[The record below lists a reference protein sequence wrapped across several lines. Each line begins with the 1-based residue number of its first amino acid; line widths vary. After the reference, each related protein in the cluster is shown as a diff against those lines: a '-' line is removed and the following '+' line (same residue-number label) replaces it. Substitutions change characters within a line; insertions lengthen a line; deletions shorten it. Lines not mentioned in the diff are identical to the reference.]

1 MIPDDPVVLAGELQR
16 HVLDRARQDGEL
28 ERLRR
33 GAYRAREAPQDE
45 HRSRTA
51 QRRAEAVARA
61 AHRQLDADHVFS
73 HETAA
78 MLHGLRLWRPPG
90 TTHVVQTYRRSGR
103 AAGDLRRHLMVLLPE
118 DREVRDGLP
127 VTTLARTVADC
138 ARSMHPLEALVLADD
153 ALARGLDPE
162 ESRSVLA
169 VARRRNGSRRAAWV
183 LEHADGGSDSAWET
197 WLRYVALRSGL
208 PRPVTQAPIAT
219 ARGVFHCDLGWPDW
233 SVYAEFDGLAKYRD
247 GGVRPRHD
255 ATQELLREKVRFDA
269 IRATGIN
276 PVRVTAVG
284 NARLGEVVSALT
296 ARFPEAVRR
305 KLRTHPL
312 LPPPP

>member
-1 MIPDDPVVLAGELQR
+1 MIDDEPVILAGELQR
-16 HVLDRARQDGEL
+16 HVLDQARRAGEL

-33 GAYRAREAPQDE
+33 GAYRSVEKPRDE
-45 HRSRTA
+45 HRLQTA
-51 QRRAEAVARA
+51 RRRARALAAA

-78 MLHGLRLWRPPG
+78 LLHGLRLWRVPAV
-90 TTHVVQTYRRSGR
+90 THVVQAYRRSGG
-103 AAGDLRRHLMVLLPE
+103 AAADLARHLGTVPSAHRV
-118 DREVRDGLP
+118 DQDGLP

-138 ARSMHPLEALVLADD
+138 ARSMHPLEGLVIADH
-153 ALARGLDPE
+153 ALARGVDLDE
-162 ESRSVLA
+162 CRAALGVT
-169 VARRRNGSRRAAWV
+169 RRRNGTRRARWV
-183 LEHADGGSDSAWET
+183 LDHADAGADSAWET

-208 PRPVTQAPIAT
+208 PQPITQAPITT

-233 SVYAEFDGLAKYRD
+233 SVYAEFDGLVKYRD
-247 GGVRPRHD
+247 GGVRPGHH
-255 ATQELLREKVRFDA
+255 AAQELLREKERFDA

-284 NARLGEVVSALT
+284 SSRLGEVTRALT
-296 ARFPEAVRR
+296 ARFPEELRR
-305 KLRTHPL
+305 TLRQHPL